1 MVADDFG
8 ALLSMSKETEQKTK
22 DTDRGTKREYLR
34 VYETLP
40 PQMLN
45 AYGPAKYAKMS
56 DEAVWTNMSEPLKSG
71 ALYMT
76 ELCSKSAERR
86 GTGQNRGIHALMLY
100 CEYQN
105 DPKVKQANEKVMKQ
119 EMYEELYKEIEQVLP
134 SLKFC
139 LAPKKYAEKK
149 GASSLRSSGV
159 STDTTPS
166 MGERK
171 SETDLKKHSKI
182 VYDFLDTGRV
192 SRIRMLL
199 NWQSA
204 AGMAYVASVHHR
216 ALQCFR
222 YCGNMKHSD
231 SMKQV
236 TLEDFQ
242 EGIISRH
249 KLGTSGIDEAV
260 PENAV
265 NDFGQIVS

>member
-8 ALLSMSKETEQKTK
+8 DLLSMSKETEQGKKTK

-105 DPKVKQANEKVMKQ
+105 DPKVKTSNEKVMK
-119 EMYEELYKEIEQVLP
+119 L
-134 SLKFC
+134 SLIHI
-139 LAPKKYAEKK
+139 
-149 GASSLRSSGV
+149 
-159 STDTTPS
+159 
-166 MGERK
+166 
-171 SETDLKKHSKI
+171 SEPT
-182 VYDFLDTGRV
+182 R
-192 SRIRMLL
+192 R
-199 NWQSA
+199 
-204 AGMAYVASVHHR
+204 
-216 ALQCFR
+216 
-222 YCGNMKHSD
+222 
-231 SMKQV
+231 
-236 TLEDFQ
+236 
-242 EGIISRH
+242 
-249 KLGTSGIDEAV
+249 
-260 PENAV
+260 
-265 NDFGQIVS
+265 